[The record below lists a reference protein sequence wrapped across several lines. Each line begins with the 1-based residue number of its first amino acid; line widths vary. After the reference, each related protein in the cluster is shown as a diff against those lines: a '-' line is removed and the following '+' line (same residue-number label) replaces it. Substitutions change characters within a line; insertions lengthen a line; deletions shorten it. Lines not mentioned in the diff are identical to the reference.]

1 MTRLAPTGVTALTDA
16 AEIPASSPLAGV
28 TVVELGTSVAAPYGA
43 WVLAALGADVVKV
56 ERPDGGDDARQWG
69 KMFPDGSSSYFNA
82 FNRDKRGITVD
93 IKDDAEREWL
103 RRFCIERADVV
114 LQNMRPGTAARNG
127 LGADEL
133 TAANPRLVYCNMGA
147 FGRTGPLEGRPGY
160 DPLMQAFGGIMSI
173 TGEEGRPP
181 IRVGTSI
188 VDMGTGMWSVIGILA
203 ALRRRAETGLGCVV
217 DTSLYETSLGWMTHH
232 ASTVQV
238 SGENP
243 ERQGSGAR
251 GMAPY
256 QAYECVDGW
265 LVVAAPNDRLF
276 VKLAEVLGHPEW
288 PRDPR
293 FASNQERYRN
303 LVALNEQIVPIM
315 RERTRDQ
322 WQAALDRAG
331 IPSAPVR
338 TALEMMDEPQTRALG
353 MLQRLS
359 PDRQEL
365 MGLPISFDGE
375 RPPLR
380 RYAPTLGEHDDEI
393 KDV

>member
-1 MTRLAPTGVTALTDA
+1 MSSTESIPPASPLTGVK
-16 AEIPASSPLAGV
+16 
-28 TVVELGTSVAAPYGA
+28 VVEIGTSVAAPYAG
-43 WVLAALGADVVKV
+43 WILATLGADVIKV

-93 IKDDAEREWL
+93 IKDAAEREWL
-103 RRFCIERADVV
+103 RRFCIDEADVV
-114 LQNMRPGTAARNG
+114 IQNMRPGRAAANG
-127 LGADEL
+127 LGAQEL
-133 TAANPRLVYCNMGA
+133 ISASPRLIYCNMGA
-147 FGRTGPLEGRPGY
+147 FGRTGPMKDRPGY

-188 VDMGTGMWSVIGILA
+188 VDMGTGMWSVIGILS
-203 ALRRRAETGLGCVV
+203 ALNRRSVTGSGCII
-217 DTSLYETSLGWMTHH
+217 DASLYETALAWMTHH

-238 SGENP
+238 TGENP
-243 ERQGSGAR
+243 DRQGSGAR

-256 QAYECVDGW
+256 QAYRCSDGW

-276 VKLAEVLGHPEW
+276 AKLSTVLGHPEW
-288 PRDPR
+288 PADPR
-293 FASNQERYRN
+293 FASNQHRYAN
-303 LVALNEQIVPIM
+303 LDALNEQIAPILLQ
-315 RERTRDQ
+315 REREQ
-322 WQAALDRAG
+322 WRETLDEAG

-338 TALEMMDEPQTRALG
+338 TTLEMMADPQTRALG
-353 MLQRLS
+353 MLQRLD

-365 MGLPISFDGE
+365 MGAPLSFNGD

-380 RYAPTLGEHDDEI
+380 RYAPTLGEHNGPVKGRD
-393 KDV
+393 

>member
-1 MTRLAPTGVTALTDA
+1 VTESAD
-16 AEIPASSPLAGV
+16 IPASSPLAGI

-93 IKDDAEREWL
+93 VKDPRQLEWL
-103 RRFCIERADVV
+103 RGFCMEKADVV
-114 LQNMRPGTAARNG
+114 LQNMRPGTAAKNG
-127 LGADEL
+127 LGAEEL

-147 FGRTGPLEGRPGY
+147 FGRTGPLENHPGY

-188 VDMGTGMWSVIGILA
+188 VDMGTGMWAVIGILA
-203 ALRRRAETGLGCVV
+203 ALNRRAQTGKGCIV
-217 DTSLYETSLGWMTHH
+217 DSSLYETALGWMTHH

-238 SGENP
+238 SHQNP
-243 ERQGSGAR
+243 DRQGSGAR

-256 QAYECVDGW
+256 QAYECLDGW

-276 VKLAEVLGHPEW
+276 IKLSAVLGHPEW

-293 FASNQERYRN
+293 FAGNQERYKN
-303 LVALNEQIVPIM
+303 LVALNEQIVPIL

-338 TALEMMDEPQTRALG
+338 TTLEMMEEAQTRALG

-365 MGLPISFDGE
+365 MALPLSFDGE

-380 RYAPTLGEHDDEI
+380 RYAPALGEHDDEI
-393 KDV
+393 KNG

>member
-1 MTRLAPTGVTALTDA
+1 
-16 AEIPASSPLAGV
+16 
-28 TVVELGTSVAAPYGA
+28 VVEIGTSVAAPYAG

-69 KMFPDGSSSYFNA
+69 RLFPDGSSSYFNA

-93 IKDDAEREWL
+93 VKDAGEREWL
-103 RRFCIERADVV
+103 RRYCIEHADVV
-114 LQNMRPGTAARNG
+114 LQNMRPGRAAENG
-127 LGADEL
+127 VGAEEL

-147 FGRTGPLEGRPGY
+147 FGRVGPLRDKPGY
-160 DPLMQAFGGIMSI
+160 DPLMQAYGGLMSI

-188 VDMGTGMWSVIGILA
+188 VDMGTGMWAVIGILS
-203 ALRRRAETGLGCVV
+203 ALNRRAHTGRGCIV
-217 DTSLYETSLGWMTHH
+217 DTSLYETALGWMSHH

-256 QAYECVDGW
+256 QAYECLDGW

-276 VKLAEVLGHPEW
+276 AKLAQVLEHPEW
-288 PRDPR
+288 PADPR
-293 FASNQERYRN
+293 FASNQDRYRN
-303 LVALNEQIVPIM
+303 LAELNEEIAPIM
-315 RERTRDQ
+315 LGRTREQ
-322 WQAALDRAG
+322 WRAELEAAG

-338 TALEMMDEPQTRALG
+338 TTLEMMDDEQTRALG
-353 MLQRLS
+353 MLQRLD
-359 PDRQEL
+359 PQRQAL
-365 MGLPISFDGE
+365 MALPMSFDGE

-380 RYAPTLGEHDDEI
+380 RYAPELGEHNDAVKSDLDGHTGE
-393 KDV
+393 